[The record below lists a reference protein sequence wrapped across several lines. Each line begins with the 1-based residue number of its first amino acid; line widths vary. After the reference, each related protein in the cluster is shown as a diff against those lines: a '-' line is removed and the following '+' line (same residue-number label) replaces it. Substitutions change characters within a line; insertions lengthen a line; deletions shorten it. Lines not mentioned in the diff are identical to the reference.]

1 MNRVFLFDPGD
12 EVVADLPRL
21 SAALLST
28 LESDTLDE
36 DAYNAALREI
46 GSNGFIDL
54 VWITWAQLL
63 AHTHTPDEDPLA
75 PHLSDIPERQ
85 WRGPVNQHGQNLI
98 ATARNAVANP
108 REEEALLARTEQAI
122 AALDNDG
129 SYWLTWVMALAVR
142 PVVDV
147 VGGITAF
154 AAIAE
159 HVAGAAHELTPDT
172 VLGPVTAG
180 LAAIAA
186 GHLDSARVYLSSC
199 HPRAAMGAL
208 LPVAV
213 TQLHGHATTVLS
225 LDEHGIPDGAGDPA
239 DTEGPVALLREL
251 LDALLAPTRDRA
263 RITRATSAISATGDD
278 DQILVSWYLALTVG
292 YQLAQLP
299 DRHA

>member
-12 EVVADLPRL
+12 EVVANLPRL

-28 LESDTLDE
+28 LESDELDE

-46 GSNGFIDL
+46 GDAGLIDL

-63 AHTHTPDEDPLA
+63 AHTHTPDEDLLA
-75 PHLSDIPERQ
+75 PHLSDIPEHQ
-85 WRGPVNQHGQNLI
+85 WRGPVDRHGQNLI
-98 ATARNAVANP
+98 ATARNAVADP
-108 REEEALLARTEQAI
+108 REEEALLALTEQAI
-122 AALDNDG
+122 GELDNDG
-129 SYWLTWVMALAVR
+129 SYWLTWVMAVAVR
-142 PVVDV
+142 PVVDD
-147 VGGITAF
+147 VGGINAF
-154 AAIAE
+154 ATIAQ
-159 HVAGAAHELTPDT
+159 HVAGAAHELTPDPA
-172 VLGPVTAG
+172 LGPATAG
-180 LAAIAA
+180 LSAIAA

-239 DTEGPVALLREL
+239 GTEGPAALLREL
-251 LDALLAPTRDRA
+251 LDALLAPDRDRNRVA
-263 RITRATSAISATGDD
+263 AATDAVATASDD

-292 YQLAQLP
+292 YQLAQQLT
-299 DRHA
+299 RRT